1 MTAFAARV
9 LRSIRTRRLL
19 SPGERLGVA
28 VSGGPDST
36 ALLLVLLELAPS
48 LGVVVDCVIHVNH
61 GLRGA
66 AADADAAA
74 VAALAAR
81 LGVPFA
87 GAAVDAA
94 DYARRHRCSIE
105 LAGHRLRRAA
115 FAAIRTDRAL
125 DVVATGHTQDDQAE
139 TVLLRLVR
147 GAGAHGLRGIS
158 PRSAQTHVVRPL
170 LDTSRRDIERYLR
183 ARGASP
189 RDDASNRDVVIPRNR
204 IRHEVLPLLESRF
217 SPRIRE
223 ALARTATHLALDDD
237 HFAPGVERMLG
248 SVITTSQ
255 GLSLPATEVATAPA
269 PVRRRVAQ
277 ALLRRLGV
285 VESARRIERLE
296 AVLAGIA
303 PGVVTIGPVSVSNSQ
318 GHIQLQVAGGRNAA
332 SRRGIEPLHPP
343 PQVILEVGTP
353 AAVGQWEVSAW
364 PVDRLDHQ
372 PAAETL
378 DADQVA
384 WPLSV
389 RTRRPGD
396 RVRPLGGSGRRK
408 VQDILVD
415 RKVPRASRDTVP
427 IVVDALDRIVWVAG
441 HVLAHDVRVT
451 ATTTRMLLLT
461 LRPAGGAV

>member
-48 LGVVVDCVIHVNH
+48 LDVTVACVIHVNH
-61 GLRGA
+61 GLRGT
-66 AADADAAA
+66 AADADAEA
-74 VAALAAR
+74 VASLAAR
-81 LGVPFA
+81 HGVPFVGVA
-87 GAAVDAA
+87 VEAAT
-94 DYARRHRCSIE
+94 YARQHRCSIE
-105 LAGHRLRRAA
+105 VAGHRLRRAA
-115 FAAIRTDRAL
+115 FEAIRSDHAL
-125 DVVATGHTQDDQAE
+125 DVVATGHTKDDQAE

-147 GAGAHGLRGIS
+147 GAGARGLRGIS
-158 PRSAQTHVVRPL
+158 PRSLRTHLVRPL
-170 LDTSRRDIERYLR
+170 IDTSRRDIERYLR

-189 RDDASNRDVVIPRNR
+189 CDDASNRDVVIPRNR

-217 SPRIRE
+217 SPRVRD
-223 ALARTATHLALDDD
+223 ALARTAAHLALDDD
-237 HFAPGVERMLG
+237 HFAPQVEGILG
-248 SVITTSQ
+248 RV
-255 GLSLPATEVATAPA
+255 VATPKGLTL
-269 PVRRRVAQ
+269 PVAALVGASPPVVRRVAQ
-277 ALLRRLGV
+277 ALLGRLGV
-285 VESARRIERLE
+285 SESARRIERLE
-296 AVLAGIA
+296 GALAGNSSLA
-303 PGVVTIGPVSVSNSQ
+303 VTIGRVSVSNTQ

-332 SRRGIEPLHPP
+332 PRRGIEPLHPP

-364 PVDRLDHQ
+364 PVDRLDRQ
-372 PAAETL
+372 PAAETI
-378 DADQVA
+378 DVDQVA

-389 RTRRPGD
+389 RTRRVGD
-396 RVRPLGGSGRRK
+396 RVRPLGGAGRRK

-451 ATTTRMLLLT
+451 PTTTRMLLLT